1 MIEVRPLKFRGLF
14 YVYFFAIVQRKYIR
28 KCKSMGNLYCHKSM
42 ENKRKENMHG
52 ERGLQSRKVMRC
64 IWKMNFNLLPAV
76 VLWGISFLILLVQ
89 MFRER

>member
-1 MIEVRPLKFRGLF
+1 MAKRGQGEGTISKRPDGTWWARITVGKTPEGKQKRKAF
-14 YVYFFAIVQRKYIR
+14 YGKT
-28 KCKSMGNLYCHKSM
+28 
-42 ENKRKENMHG
+42 RKENMHG

-76 VLWGISFLILLVQ
+76 VLWGISFIILLVQ